1 LPEFL
6 KLSTS
11 SYAAGEGLPLSE
23 LPFSLGQRSPGCVVQ
38 GPARARWDPDHWGS
52 GFDGEVAWNDDSHMN
67 RKLHN

>member
-38 GPARARWDPDHWGS
+38 G